1 MTNTA
6 YEAWLNYGKLKSGS
20 LYNQYLNWCGELVVT
35 EDNETIQAAAAEFIQ
50 GMTSMLG
57 KAPLLTAQPE
67 GPCIVIG
74 TFKGNPLIGRVFG
87 GERTDSLG
95 PEGFLIRT
103 NATERCIA
111 IGALTS
117 VGILYG
123 VFHLLR
129 LIGTESEIDA
139 LDLSMNPVNG
149 LRMINHWDNFD
160 GSIERGYAGRS
171 FFTSPINFLT
181 IQSGYVIMPD

>member
-1 MTNTA
+1 MYRYRN
-6 YEAWLNYGKLKSGS
+6 L
-20 LYNQYLNWCGELVVT
+20 
-35 EDNETIQAAAAEFIQ
+35 
-50 GMTSMLG
+50 
-57 KAPLLTAQPE
+57 PR
-67 GPCIVIG
+67 
-74 TFKGNPLIGRVFG
+74 GNPLIGRVFA

-95 PEGFLIRT
+95 AEGFLIRT
-103 NATERCIA
+103 NAAEKCIA
-111 IGALTS
+111 IGASTP

-139 LDLSMNPVNG
+139 LNLSMSPVNG

-181 IQSGYVIMPD
+181 IQSGCVIMPD